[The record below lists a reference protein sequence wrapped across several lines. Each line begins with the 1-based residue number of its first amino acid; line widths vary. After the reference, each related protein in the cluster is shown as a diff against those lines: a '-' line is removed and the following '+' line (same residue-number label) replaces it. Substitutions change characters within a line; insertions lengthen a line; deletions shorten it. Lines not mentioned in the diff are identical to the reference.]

1 MSKMGSQSVVADGLA
16 DLPEAFVWVFISKH
30 THFITPKA
38 QIYKMQ
44 FFVDQKYTLNLH
56 FLMHESFPLKMWFEK
71 KMSLQLFILYF
82 TIIFWRVSIDL
93 FYNRC
98 ILTFRYICMC

>member
-1 MSKMGSQSVVADGLA
+1 MIMSKMGSQSVVADGLA

-44 FFVDQKYTLNLH
+44 FFVDQKIH
-56 FLMHESFPLKMWFEK
+56 FEFAF
-71 KMSLQLFILYF
+71 F
-82 TIIFWRVSIDL
+82 DA
-93 FYNRC
+93 
-98 ILTFRYICMC
+98 

>member
-1 MSKMGSQSVVADGLA
+1 MGSQSVVADGLA

-44 FFVDQKYTLNLH
+44 FFCGSKIH
-56 FLMHESFPLKMWFEK
+56 FEFAF
-71 KMSLQLFILYF
+71 F
-82 TIIFWRVSIDL
+82 DA
-93 FYNRC
+93 
-98 ILTFRYICMC
+98 

>member
-1 MSKMGSQSVVADGLA
+1 MGSQSVVADGLA

-44 FFVDQKYTLNLH
+44 GFFVDQKY
-56 FLMHESFPLKMWFEK
+56 FE
-71 KMSLQLFILYF
+71 FA
-82 TIIFWRVSIDL
+82 
-93 FYNRC
+93 FYDA
-98 ILTFRYICMC
+98 